1 VAIVGGL
8 GSIVIRA
15 VTYAPIP
22 PNMFGLGEGSM
33 IGFVR
38 ALGLGSDRHGIRIK
52 RTAVMIPGR
61 HAAKVSTT

>member
-15 VTYAPIP
+15 VTYAPVP

-38 ALGLGSDRHGIRIK
+38 ALGLGSLIVTEFASRG
-52 RTAVMIPGR
+52 PQ
-61 HAAKVSTT
+61 